1 MARTPTPN
9 EFSVHLLIDGGHRE
23 EVRFA
28 TIQDFQQWYSN
39 ELVPKND
46 SKDFINV
53 PMKTVQGEYV
63 VVRPASIL
71 AIRVE
76 PVFSTSVDR
85 F

>member
-1 MARTPTPN
+1 MARTPN

-46 SKDFINV
+46 SKDFITV
-53 PMKTVQGEYV
+53 PMKTIQGEYV

-76 PVFSTSVDR
+76 PVFATSVDR

>member
-1 MARTPTPN
+1 MTRTPN

-53 PMKTVQGEYV
+53 PMKTIQGEYV

-76 PVFSTSVDR
+76 PVFATSVDR

>member
-1 MARTPTPN
+1 
-9 EFSVHLLIDGGHRE
+9 
-23 EVRFA
+23 
-28 TIQDFQQWYSN
+28 
-39 ELVPKND
+39 
-46 SKDFINV
+46 
-53 PMKTVQGEYV
+53 MKTIQGEYV

>member
-1 MARTPTPN
+1 MARTPN

>member
-1 MARTPTPN
+1 MARTPN

-76 PVFSTSVDR
+76 PVFATSVDR